1 MFYVYPL
8 KSLTSPNNYYVGL
21 TVDLE
26 KHLSEHNSGKLIHT
40 NKFRPWEIVT
50 YTAFKDKSKAEKFEL
65 YLKSSSGRAFSKKRF

>member
-1 MFYVYPL
+1 MFYVYTL
-8 KSLTSPNNYYVGL
+8 RSILSPDSYYVGM

-26 KHLSEHNSGKLIHT
+26 KRLLEHNSGKSIHT

-50 YTAFKDKSKAEKFEL
+50 YTAFKEKSKAEKFEI

>member
-1 MFYVYPL
+1 MFYVYTL
-8 KSLTSPNNYYVGL
+8 KSITSPNNYYVGL
-21 TVDLE
+21 TVNLE
-26 KHLSEHNSGKLIHT
+26 KRLSEHNSGKSIHT